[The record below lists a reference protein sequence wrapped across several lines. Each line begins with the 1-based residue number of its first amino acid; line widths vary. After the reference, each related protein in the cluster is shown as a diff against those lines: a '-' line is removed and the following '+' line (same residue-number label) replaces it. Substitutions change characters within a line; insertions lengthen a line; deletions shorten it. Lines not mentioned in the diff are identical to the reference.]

1 MSGEMIAIVAVG
13 VALAGVILTATRGLR
28 QDIRQDMAQ
37 LETRL
42 DGRIGALESRLDER
56 INGLESQISE
66 LRERMAHEIGEL
78 RERMAKLEGLLEGL
92 REAISGRA
100 AASMQGEPKQPKELR
115 RPSVSARPRKN
126 KGWFHRKGPGTG
138 QGHFLAC
145 ANQQGSC
152 SMRIFD
158 ETSGAFLEKPDN
170 KIGDY
175 QERFAEDLKSAV
187 ELHISSQPNLVQAS
201 KNGLP
206 PEVLSELQGQMS

>member
-1 MSGEMIAIVAVG
+1 MSVELISVLVAVLAIG
-13 VALAGVILTATRGLR
+13 ATLAGLILAGNRGLR

-100 AASMQGEPKQPKELR
+100 SAS
-115 RPSVSARPRKN
+115 
-126 KGWFHRKGPGTG
+126 
-138 QGHFLAC
+138 
-145 ANQQGSC
+145 
-152 SMRIFD
+152 
-158 ETSGAFLEKPDN
+158 
-170 KIGDY
+170 
-175 QERFAEDLKSAV
+175 
-187 ELHISSQPNLVQAS
+187 
-201 KNGLP
+201 
-206 PEVLSELQGQMS
+206 